1 MRHVGLGGGRPINRR
16 FVQRSSSCT
25 GLRALPRGDQS
36 IRPPLRRLY
45 TSQVQSIQ
53 PSLRRLYTSQVQ
65 SIQPSLR
72 RLYTSQVQSIRPSL
86 RRSTHQVKSS
96 QVVHKSSPINPAVPA
111 ALHSSSQVKF
121 KSSQVKSSR
130 LSPAAPAALNSC
142 KEARELSAP
151 MDGVCFTFGP
161 PRLSIPICMYVCMT
175 FET

>member
-36 IRPPLRRLY
+36 IRPP
-45 TSQVQSIQ
+45 
-53 PSLRRLYTSQVQ
+53 LRRLYTSQVQ